1 MSEFIVEPEKKVKV
15 LCQADVVVCGGG
27 TAGVAA
33 AICAGRLGLK
43 VVMIENAAMPGGMI
57 THCINAIQD
66 VENKGGFVRE
76 LTTWLRQEGYAET
89 RPEIQVWFGLR
100 YNRHYVP
107 QYFDRLLENAGVRP
121 LYLARAIDVIKE
133 DGQLRGVIVESKS
146 RREAVLASIIID
158 ATGDG
163 DIAVQAGA
171 DYKIGREEDNACQAI
186 SLTMILQEW
195 GGQYIPKDT
204 FGDMLTKLEEKLN
217 QPNLFTYKSMSSYPM
232 AATKYTTGWASH
244 VHGYNSLDA
253 DELSQ
258 ALIELRRQAFE
269 TFVQVKNNIDQ
280 FKEANFGP
288 MASIPGIRE
297 TRHIECDG
305 MITIDD
311 LLSGRKRSDGIFTVT
326 QPIDIHQRT
335 KQDPDITM
343 NFNIKPYHV
352 PYGALLPRGIDD
364 FLVVG
369 RCIGG
374 DSDAAG
380 SYRVAGDCLAMG
392 EAAAIAASIALEKQ
406 CRVRSVPADMI
417 ANRMKELGY
426 EL

>member
-1 MSEFIVEPEKKVKV
+1 MFEFIVEPERKVKV

-33 AICAGRLGLK
+33 AICAGRLGLE
-43 VVMIENAAMPGGMI
+43 VVMIENSAMPGGMI
-57 THCINAIQD
+57 THCIGGIQD
-66 VENKGGFVRE
+66 CATKGGFVRE
-76 LTTWLRQEGYAET
+76 LMTWLRQEGYNET
-89 RPEIQVWFGLR
+89 RYENMMR
-100 YNRHYVP
+100 KYNRHYVP

-121 LYLARAIDVIKE
+121 LYLARCVDVIKE
-133 DGQLRGVIVESKS
+133 DDQLHGVIVESKS
-146 RREAVLASIIID
+146 GRRAVLASIIID

-171 DYKIGREEDNACQAI
+171 DYKTGREEDNACQAI
-186 SLTMILQEW
+186 SLPVIIQEY
-195 GGQYIPKDT
+195 GGQFIPKGT
-204 FGDMLTKLEEKLN
+204 FGAMLTELEEKLDQAN
-217 QPNLFTYKSMSSYPM
+217 VFPYKRARLNSMP
-232 AATKYTTGWASH
+232 ATKYSTSWSSH
-244 VHGYNSLDA
+244 VYGYNPTDA
-253 DELSQ
+253 EELSQ

-269 TFVQVKNNIDQ
+269 AFVQLKDNFDE

-297 TRHIECDG
+297 SRRIECDE

-311 LLSGRKRSDGIFTVT
+311 LLSGRKRDDGIFTVK
-326 QPIDIHQRT
+326 QAIDIHQRT
-335 KQDPDITM
+335 SQDPCI
-343 NFNIKPYHV
+343 FLQKVLPYHV

-374 DSDAAG
+374 DHEALG
-380 SYRVAGDCLAMG
+380 SYRISADCLAMG
-392 EAAAIAASIALEKQ
+392 EAAAIASSIALEKRCQ
-406 CRVRSVPADMI
+406 VRSVPADMI
-417 ANRMKELGY
+417 ANRMKERGY